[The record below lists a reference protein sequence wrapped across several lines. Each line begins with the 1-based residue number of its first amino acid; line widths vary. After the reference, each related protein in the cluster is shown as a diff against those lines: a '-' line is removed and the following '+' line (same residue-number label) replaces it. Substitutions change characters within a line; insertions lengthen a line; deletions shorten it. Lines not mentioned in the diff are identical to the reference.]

1 MSTSVEPTSTS
12 PIKTPK
18 KMSSVMDQDA
28 LRREVSVGGV
38 AALAEVKH
46 LKDAFNRHLHFTL
59 GKDRNCATDR
69 DFYLALAH
77 TVKDQMVSRWI
88 RTQQHYYETDPK
100 RVYYVSLEFYMGR
113 SLQNTLI
120 NLGIESE
127 VDETMRSVGKRV

>member
-1 MSTSVEPTSTS
+1 MSASGTPKFTIEPSSTS
-12 PIKTPK
+12 PVKTPMK
-18 KMSSVMDQDA
+18 GKMKASVMDQDA

-100 RVYYVSLEFYMGR
+100 RVYYVSL
-113 SLQNTLI
+113 
-120 NLGIESE
+120 
-127 VDETMRSVGKRV
+127 